1 VAKIILTRHGHVA
14 GIQPERFRGRA
25 DLPLAARGIAQAE
38 AVAARI
44 SSAWQPNAIYTSPMR
59 RCVATGEMIARA
71 CGLTPEAIPALND
84 IDYGAWQGQT
94 HEEIKES
101 SPDLYAMWRTAPH
114 LVRFPDGESLQ
125 DLALRT
131 ADALR
136 MVLRCHPDGTVVFVG
151 HESVNRVLL
160 MQCLDQPLS
169 FYWRISQAP
178 CALNEIDL
186 VDHDLRVVRMNE
198 TLHLD

>member
-1 VAKIILTRHGHVA
+1 
-14 GIQPERFRGRA
+14 
-25 DLPLAARGIAQAE
+25 
-38 AVAARI
+38 VAARI
-44 SSAWQPNAIYTSPMR
+44 ASAWQPDAIYTSPMG
-59 RCVATGEMIARA
+59 RCIATAEAIGRA
-71 CGLTPEAIPALND
+71 CGLTPEEISALND
-84 IDYGAWQGQT
+84 IDYGAWQGQA
-94 HEEIKES
+94 HEEVKAS
-101 SPDLYAMWRTAPH
+101 SLDLYATWRRAPH

-136 MVLRCHPDGTVVFVG
+136 MVLRCHPDGIVVFVG

-186 VDHDLRVVRMNE
+186 VDDEVRVVRMNE